1 MLKVITIYS
10 LFLYNTNYGVKWN
23 CKLCSAFMNIKHDG
37 APDWKYLF
45 GHQLESYFDNFCNP
59 SESFY

>member
-10 LFLYNTNYGVKWN
+10 LLLHNTNYGVKRN
-23 CKLCSAFMNIKHDG
+23 CKLCSAFTNIKLDG
-37 APDWKYLF
+37 APDWKSLF
-45 GHQLESYFDNFCNP
+45 GHQLEYYFDNFRNP